1 MFKNQSEEKTKYK
14 NTKNVAKKVLA
25 NYIRKEAE
33 RVDKIERKTE
43 NMFTLVKFMKK
54 DGKDIGGR
62 CMREQTGKLGFSEKD
77 NKRSWK
83 NHIKEIMIKKRI
95 GTK

>member
-14 NTKNVAKKVLA
+14 NIKNVAKKVLA

-54 DGKDIGGR
+54 DGKDV
-62 CMREQTGKLGFSEKD
+62 
-77 NKRSWK
+77 
-83 NHIKEIMIKKRI
+83 
-95 GTK
+95 